1 MLDDVREHA
10 TDSSDTDVM
19 QFVHLRN
26 NGLSLLASACPSLAH
41 RSEQQHFP
49 GCPPD
54 LCPDRM
60 LQPKYCSP
68 SEVDALESRNRK
80 ATHAGR
86 RVWGVWDQFHGIWDP
101 PMEDSQASIFCL
113 ILGESEKWGSPMRM
127 GGGVPRRASRI
138 YCRAFVCG
146 PGMGRRWHTCLL
158 HLTLSVGL
166 CPVLGGGGATVL
178 PPPFLLFRREI
189 WYWAEM
195 MDAMLGRHWVRRVPG
210 AARNF
215 GFDSVPVVARCKPC
229 TPVLWLSSHATSTT
243 NRT

>member
-1 MLDDVREHA
+1 MMLMLDDVREHA

-26 NGLSLLASACPSLAH
+26 NGLSLLAPACPSLAH

-127 GGGVPRRASRI
+127 GGGPQASEQDILPCLRVW
-138 YCRAFVCG
+138 AWDGEALAHLLASPHVVCG
-146 PGMGRRWHTCLL
+146 VVSGIG
-158 HLTLSVGL
+158 
-166 CPVLGGGGATVL
+166 GGGGATVL
-178 PPPFLLFRREI
+178 PPPLSSFSSGNLV
-189 WYWAEM
+189 
-195 MDAMLGRHWVRRVPG
+195 LGRNDGCNVGPPLGPQGPRGSPKLR
-210 AARNF
+210 F
-215 GFDSVPVVARCKPC
+215 
-229 TPVLWLSSHATSTT
+229 
-243 NRT
+243 